1 VAEQTP
7 AIPADMPADM
17 PAEVAAVIDA
27 MPEPSRSRVLQL
39 RNLVLAEA
47 DARGIAPVEETLK
60 WGQPSYVPGRAGTT
74 IRLGADETTGGA
86 KLFVHC
92 QTSLVDD
99 WRSTHGERLSYE
111 GNRAVLIDPEGPLP
125 TDELSMCIGSALTY
139 HSNKRAQ
146 HG

>member
-1 VAEQTP
+1 VAEQ
-7 AIPADMPADM
+7 IPTM

-27 MPEPSRSRVLQL
+27 MPEPSRTRVLQL

-47 DARGIAPVEETLK
+47 DALGIAPVEETLK
-60 WGQPSYVPGRAGTT
+60 WGQPSYVPGPAGTT
-74 IRLGADETTGGA
+74 IRLGADEGTGGA

-92 QTSLVDD
+92 QTSLVNE
-99 WRSTHGERLSYE
+99 WRSTHGARLSYE
-111 GNRAVLIDPEGPLP
+111 GNRAVLINPEGPLP
-125 TDELSMCIGSALTY
+125 SDELSMCIGSALTY